1 MISSLCIAM
10 HLQQSVKPTDTQNND
25 GLAASTIAAELTS
38 FNGNCIFKIVSTTA
52 TAMLPIFNAI

>member
-10 HLQQSVKPTDTQNND
+10 HLQQSVKPTDTPNND

-38 FNGNCIFKIVSTTA
+38 FN
-52 TAMLPIFNAI
+52 